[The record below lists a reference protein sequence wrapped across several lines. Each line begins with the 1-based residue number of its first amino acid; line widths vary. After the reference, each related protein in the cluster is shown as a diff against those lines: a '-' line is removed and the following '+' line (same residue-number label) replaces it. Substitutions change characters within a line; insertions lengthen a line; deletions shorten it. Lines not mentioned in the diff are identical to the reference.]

1 MEEKNTKEGTLS
13 YDQLKE
19 VAAQLQHENQQLRS
33 TLVRV
38 DYTNT
43 FKRLDY
49 LFKVLD
55 NYIHFNDDFVASCV
69 KEIQDMMT
77 IKEESTEDTEDSN
90 SNNS

>member
-19 VAAQLQHENQQLRS
+19 VAAQLQHENQQLRN

-38 DYTNT
+38 DYSNT

-55 NYIHFNDDFVASCV
+55 NYVHFDDDFVASCI

>member
-38 DYTNT
+38 DYSNT

-55 NYIHFNDDFVASCV
+55 NYVHFDDDFVASCI

-77 IKEESTEDTEDSN
+77 IKEEATEDTEDSN

>member
-33 TLVRV
+33 TLVRI
-38 DYTNT
+38 DYSNT

-49 LFKVLD
+49 LFKVLELKD
-55 NYIHFNDDFVASCV
+55 CFDSEFVIACSD
-69 KEIQDMMT
+69 E
-77 IKEESTEDTEDSN
+77 IKELMTPPVETEETKNEA
-90 SNNS
+90 

>member
-33 TLVRV
+33 TLIRV
-38 DYTNT
+38 DYSNT

-55 NYIHFNDDFVASCV
+55 NYVHFDDVFVASCI

>member
-1 MEEKNTKEGTLS
+1 MEEKNTKEGILS

-38 DYTNT
+38 DYSNT

-55 NYIHFNDDFVASCV
+55 NYVHFDDDFVASCI

>member
-33 TLVRV
+33 TLVRI
-38 DYTNT
+38 DYSNT

-55 NYIHFNDDFVASCV
+55 NYIHFNDDFVASCI

>member
-38 DYTNT
+38 DYSNT

-55 NYIHFNDDFVASCV
+55 NYVHFDDDFVASCI

-77 IKEESTEDTEDSN
+77 IKEESTENTEDSN

>member
-1 MEEKNTKEGTLS
+1 MEEKNTKEGALS

-19 VAAQLQHENQQLRS
+19 VTAQLQHENQQLRS

-38 DYTNT
+38 DYSNT

-55 NYIHFNDDFVASCV
+55 NYIHFDDDFVASCI

-77 IKEESTEDTEDSN
+77 IKEEATEDTEDSN

>member
-33 TLVRV
+33 TLVRI
-38 DYTNT
+38 DYSNT
-43 FKRLDY
+43 IKRLDY

-55 NYIHFNDDFVASCV
+55 NYVHFDDGFVASCI

>member
-38 DYTNT
+38 DYSNT

-55 NYIHFNDDFVASCV
+55 NYVHFDNDFVASCI

>member
-19 VAAQLQHENQQLRS
+19 VAAQLQHETQQLRS

-38 DYTNT
+38 DYSNT

-55 NYIHFNDDFVASCV
+55 NYVHFDDDFVASCI

-77 IKEESTEDTEDSN
+77 IKEEATEDTEDSA

>member
-38 DYTNT
+38 DYSNT

-55 NYIHFNDDFVASCV
+55 NYVNFDDDFVASCI

>member
-1 MEEKNTKEGTLS
+1 MEERNTKEGTLS

-38 DYTNT
+38 DYSNT

-55 NYIHFNDDFVASCV
+55 NYVHFDDDFVASCI

>member
-33 TLVRV
+33 TLVRI
-38 DYTNT
+38 DYSNT

-55 NYIHFNDDFVASCV
+55 NYVHFDDNFVASCI
-69 KEIQDMMT
+69 KEIQDIMI
-77 IKEESTEDTEDSN
+77 IKEESTENTEDSN

>member
-33 TLVRV
+33 TLVRI
-38 DYTNT
+38 DYSNT

-55 NYIHFNDDFVASCV
+55 NYVHFDDDFVASCI
-69 KEIQDMMT
+69 KEIQDMIT
-77 IKEESTEDTEDSN
+77 IKEDSTEDTEDSN

>member
-38 DYTNT
+38 DYSNT

-55 NYIHFNDDFVASCV
+55 NYIHFDDDFVASCI

-77 IKEESTEDTEDSN
+77 IKEESTEDTENSN

>member
-38 DYTNT
+38 DYSNT

-55 NYIHFNDDFVASCV
+55 NYIHFDDDFVASCI
-69 KEIQDMMT
+69 KEIQDIMT

>member
-38 DYTNT
+38 DYSNT

-55 NYIHFNDDFVASCV
+55 NYVHFDDDFVASCI
-69 KEIQDMMT
+69 KEIQDMIT

>member
-38 DYTNT
+38 DYSNT

-55 NYIHFNDDFVASCV
+55 NYVHFDDDFVASCI
-69 KEIQDMMT
+69 KEIQDMIT
-77 IKEESTEDTEDSN
+77 IKEESTEDIEDSN

>member
-33 TLVRV
+33 TLVRI
-38 DYTNT
+38 DYSNT

-49 LFKVLD
+49 LCKVLD
-55 NYIHFNDDFVASCV
+55 NYVHFDDDFVASCI

>member
-33 TLVRV
+33 TLVRI
-38 DYTNT
+38 DYSNT

-49 LFKVLD
+49 LFKVLELKD
-55 NYIHFNDDFVASCV
+55 CFDSEFVITCSD
-69 KEIQDMMT
+69 E
-77 IKEESTEDTEDSN
+77 IKELMTPPTENEEEGKEA
-90 SNNS
+90 

>member
-38 DYTNT
+38 DYSNT

-55 NYIHFNDDFVASCV
+55 NYVHFDDDFVASCI

-77 IKEESTEDTEDSN
+77 IKEESTEGTEDSN

>member
-38 DYTNT
+38 DYSNT

-55 NYIHFNDDFVASCV
+55 NYIHFNDDFVASCI

>member
-38 DYTNT
+38 EYSNT

-55 NYIHFNDDFVASCV
+55 NYVHFDDDFVASCI

>member
-38 DYTNT
+38 DYSNT

-55 NYIHFNDDFVASCV
+55 NYVHFDDDFVASCI

-77 IKEESTEDTEDSN
+77 IKEESTEGMEDSN

>member
-38 DYTNT
+38 DYSNT

-55 NYIHFNDDFVASCV
+55 NYVHFDDDFVASCI
-69 KEIQDMMT
+69 KEIQDIMT

>member
-38 DYTNT
+38 DYSNT

-55 NYIHFNDDFVASCV
+55 NYVHFDDDFVASCI
-69 KEIQDMMT
+69 KEIQDMIT
-77 IKEESTEDTEDSN
+77 IKEDSTEDTEDSN

>member
-38 DYTNT
+38 DYSNT

-55 NYIHFNDDFVASCV
+55 NYVHFDDNFVASCI

>member
-38 DYTNT
+38 DYSNK

-55 NYIHFNDDFVASCV
+55 NYVHFDDDFVASCI

>member
-38 DYTNT
+38 DYSNT

-55 NYIHFNDDFVASCV
+55 NYVHFDDDFVASCI

-77 IKEESTEDTEDSN
+77 IKEESTENMEDSN

>member
-33 TLVRV
+33 TLVRI
-38 DYTNT
+38 DYSNT

-55 NYIHFNDDFVASCV
+55 NYVHFDDDFVTSCI

>member
-33 TLVRV
+33 TLIRV
-38 DYTNT
+38 DYSNT

-55 NYIHFNDDFVASCV
+55 NYVHFDDDFVASCI

>member
-38 DYTNT
+38 DYSNT

-55 NYIHFNDDFVASCV
+55 NYVHFDDDFVASCI

-77 IKEESTEDTEDSN
+77 IKEDSTEDTEDSN

>member
-13 YDQLKE
+13 SAQLKE

-33 TLVRV
+33 TLVRI
-38 DYTNT
+38 DYSNT

-55 NYIHFNDDFVASCV
+55 NYVHFDDDFVASCI

>member
-38 DYTNT
+38 DYSNT

-55 NYIHFNDDFVASCV
+55 NYIHFDDDFVASCI

-77 IKEESTEDTEDSN
+77 IKEEATEDTEDSN

>member
-38 DYTNT
+38 DYSNT

-55 NYIHFNDDFVASCV
+55 NYIHFDDDFVASCI

>member
-1 MEEKNTKEGTLS
+1 MEEKNTKKGTLS

-33 TLVRV
+33 TLVRI
-38 DYTNT
+38 DYSNT

-55 NYIHFNDDFVASCV
+55 NYVHFDDDFVASCI

-77 IKEESTEDTEDSN
+77 IKEEATEDTEDSN